1 MLRHIIVSVKTP
13 ETQIKQ
19 NKKRW
24 MAYGGLIANKSK
36 VKSTVSLLK
45 MSPGQVRD
53 FVRNCPAKFRQTRND
68 HQITSCK
75 G

>member
-1 MLRHIIVSVKTP
+1 MVSVKTP

-24 MAYGGLIANKSK
+24 MAYGGLIANKSNL
-36 VKSTVSLLK
+36 KSTVSLLK

-53 FVRNCPAKFRQTRND
+53 FVRNCPVKFRQTRND